1 MVATLR
7 LKGEK
12 LAQYRALA
20 GLSTN
25 VALANK
31 MAGYDAG
38 NLSRVLRG
46 EQQPGPR
53 FIAALVGAFDGNVT
67 LDDLFEVV
75 NDSDH
80 GSSPDAA

>member
-1 MVATLR
+1 VVATLR
-7 LKGEK
+7 LKSDE
-12 LAQYRALA
+12 LAKYRRLA
-20 GLSTN
+20 GLATN
-25 VALANK
+25 VALAKK

-53 FIAALVGAFDGNVT
+53 FIAALVDAFDGAVT

-75 NDSDH
+75 SNR
-80 GSSPDAA
+80 GSSTDAA